1 MRIRTWCVAMALLSP
16 SMPAMAQTVVTEADA
31 LARLSP
37 DSPRVR
43 AIRAPVDV
51 ARADVLAVRR
61 WPNPRATFNRESVAG
76 VTENMVTV
84 AQPLPITGRRGLDVS
99 AASALV
105 EATAH
110 RADDQVRLARA
121 ELRSAYADLVSAQVR
136 ETELAQARDRLRE
149 LVEVL
154 GRRESAG
161 ESAGYD
167 RLRAEREVIDVETEL
182 ASARAERVRAQA
194 ALGSFFAEGTAPA
207 TLIAAVPPAPTRA
220 PLPALEALVQRANAQ
235 RGELMALG
243 QEAESARFAARA
255 AARRSIPEPEVVA
268 GTKSS
273 SLAGSDIGTVFSIHA
288 TVPLFDRGSPERA
301 MAQARLTHAE
311 SRAAAFRIALA
322 SEIAGLRAAIVER
335 REAAE
340 RYRATSLT
348 AATQLERIAQV
359 SYEAGERGILELLDA
374 YRGGATARTRQAV
387 LDAEVRQAEIEL
399 EFVSGWELQ

>member
-1 MRIRTWCVAMALLSP
+1 MRIRTLCVAMALLSP
-16 SMPAMAQTVVTEADA
+16 SVPVMAQTVVTEADA

-43 AIRAPVDV
+43 AIRAPIDV

-84 AQPLPITGRRGLDVS
+84 AQPLPITGRRGFEVS

-105 EATAH
+105 EASAR

-121 ELRSAYADLVSAQVR
+121 ELRAAYADLVSAQVR

-149 LVEVL
+149 LAAVL
-154 GRRESAG
+154 GRRETAG

-167 RLRAEREVIDVETEL
+167 RLRAEREVIDLETEL

-207 TLIAAVPPAPTRA
+207 TLIAAVPATPTRT
-220 PLPALEALVQRANAQ
+220 PLPAVEALVQRANAQ
-235 RGELMALG
+235 RGELMALE

-273 SLAGSDIGTVFSIHA
+273 NLAGSDIGTVFSIHA

-301 MAQARLTHAE
+301 MARARLTQAD
-311 SRAAAFRIALA
+311 SRAAAFRISLA
-322 SEIAGLRAAIVER
+322 AEISGLRATVLER
-335 REAAE
+335 REAAD

-348 AATQLERIAQV
+348 TATQLERIAQV

-374 YRGGATARTRQAV
+374 YRGGATARTRQAA
-387 LDAEVRQAEIEL
+387 LDAAVRQAEIEL